1 MSIAK
6 LTLCCLLLAVLAATG
21 QAAPAAKTLRAGASR
36 LTLAPTP
43 TQGWGVQ
50 LETGADGYAQTQP
63 LEVQIVGADGAAHWL
78 AGGYQTVTA
87 LADSLVGRGTLT
99 TERGSVF
106 QVTDTWR
113 VAPEDGAWTVM
124 RRVEVMTAGVGD
136 IGFSSRMSLLPRQRL
151 TFQDCDF
158 FMPGIW
164 YKDNAHVP
172 HHALAAPPVD
182 GTMPDVTVLIR
193 EDRLPLPLIAER
205 DKRTGTTLLLAH
217 LNSDG
222 GTFAG
227 EAGRARIIDS
237 RLQFGSL
244 GVLRLGILNM
254 TPLGSQTP
262 EVLFQFP
269 GTEGERTYVKP
280 AVTVS
285 PATGPVF
292 LLPGEPGA
300 LRSHPVQVGVRHEY
314 RLLLK
319 VWHTASFPDAVRES
333 WRLAYTRQNPPIAAV
348 PLEKVRTDGLALLAA
363 VCRPVHGVPDVPF
376 AVSVPGGEVKDT
388 SSEMGFVGQALPVAA
403 LLLGQAFET
412 GDTDTQARATQIVDF
427 WAKNSPTPSGMPKTW
442 YDIPGDQYWTW
453 RGYNTFLRV
462 ASDGMDGAL
471 QAWNIAQKH
480 GVSHPDWL
488 AFCRGYGDWLVQ
500 AQSADGSW
508 AREYGF
514 DGKPVLTT
522 PAGGATDT
530 TDQPVPFL
538 VDLFLATGDV
548 RYRDAAKRAGEFCL
562 RSVDGVYAYVGGT
575 PDNPNVLDKE
585 GGMMALDAFLAL
597 HDIDANPRWL
607 RAAAQAADYCE
618 TWVYCWNPP
627 VPPGV
632 KYSKLPPGRRAEG
645 LSLIATGHSGADSY
659 MAAAPFFYYRLF
671 LETGDAHY
679 RDFARMLLPDTKNL
693 LDYDGTLGYKYPGL
707 QTEAL
712 SLTMDRSGGVGV
724 WLPWLTVVQL
734 TPLTRLR
741 SVFGTL
747 DLEALDKRP
756 LPARKAQDAAYA
768 RRRGF

>member
-1 MSIAK
+1 MMIAK
-6 LTLCCLLLAVLAATG
+6 LALCCLLLFALAAADR
-21 QAAPAAKTLRAGASR
+21 AAPAARTLRAGASR
-36 LTLAPTP
+36 LTLAPSP
-43 TQGWGVQ
+43 NAGWGVQ
-50 LETGADGYAQTQP
+50 LETDAASFGQNEP
-63 LEVQIVGADGAAHWL
+63 LEVQVVGTDGAAHWL
-78 AGGYQTVTA
+78 AGGYQAVTA
-87 LADSLVGRGTLT
+87 LAGSLVGRGTLT

-113 VAPEDGAWTVM
+113 AAPEEGAWTVM
-124 RRVEVMTAGVGD
+124 RRVEVKTAGVGD
-136 IGFSSRMSLLPRQRL
+136 LGFSSRLSLLPRSAL
-151 TFQDCDF
+151 TFKDCDF
-158 FMPGIW
+158 FMPGVW

-172 HHALAAPPVD
+172 PHALAAPPVD
-182 GTMPDVTVLIR
+182 GAMPDTKVLIR

-205 DKRTGTTLLLAH
+205 DKRTGTTLLLVH
-217 LNSDG
+217 LDPDG
-222 GTFAG
+222 STFAG

-244 GVLRLGILNM
+244 GIVNA
-254 TPLGSQTP
+254 GSP
-262 EVLFQFP
+262 APVFQFP
-269 GTEGERTYVKP
+269 GTEGDRTYIHG
-280 AVTVS
+280 AD
-285 PATGPVF
+285 A
-292 LLPGEPGA
+292 PGDPGA
-300 LRSHPVQVGVRHEY
+300 LRSHPVLVGVRHEY

-319 VWHTASFPDAVRES
+319 VWHTDSFPDAVRET
-333 WRLAYTRQNPPIAAV
+333 WRLAYTRQNPPIESV
-348 PLEKVRTDGLALLAA
+348 PLEKVRTDGLALLSA
-363 VCRPVHGVPDVPF
+363 VSRPVHGVPDVPF

-412 GDTDTQARATQIVDF
+412 GDTDTQARASQIVDF
-427 WAKNSPTPSGMPKTW
+427 WAKNAPTPSGMPKTW
-442 YDIPGDQYWTW
+442 YDVPGDHYWTW

-471 QAWNIAQKH
+471 QAWNLAQKH
-480 GVSHPDWL
+480 GVSHPNWL
-488 AFCRGYGDWLVQ
+488 TFCRNYGDWLLTAQ
-500 AQSADGSW
+500 AADGSW
-508 AREYGF
+508 AREYGL

-538 VDLFLATGDV
+538 VDLFQATGDA
-548 RYRDAAKRAGEFCL
+548 RYRDAALRAGTFCL
-562 RSVDGVYAYVGGT
+562 RSVDGAYAYVGGT

-597 HDIDANPRWL
+597 HDVDADPRWL
-607 RAAAQAADYCE
+607 RAACQAADYCE

-632 KYSKLPPGRRAEG
+632 KSSKLPPGRRAEG

-659 MAAAPFFYYRLF
+659 MAAAPFFFYRLY
-671 LETGDAHY
+671 LKTGDTHY
-679 RDFARMLLPDTKNL
+679 RDFARMLLPDTKNM
-693 LDYDGTLGYKYPGL
+693 LDYDGTLGYKYPAL

-756 LPARKAQDAAYA
+756 LAARKAQDAAYA